1 MPDHK
6 SPILIANSH
15 HPGKSNR
22 VVINGNPLNSQT
34 KWCIE
39 HLCKIDLVQTGSS
52 LKLCKPTGGCEDLRP
67 KLAPTCEW
75 NNSPAKAIMDHAAG
89 GVCELNRNRFAYGN
103 QSKLNPS
110 SVETANK
117 DLQAKALAI
126 LGFYSV

>member
-6 SPILIANSH
+6 SPMLTATSH
-15 HPGKSNR
+15 HPGKLNR
-22 VVINGNPLNSQT
+22 VVSNGNLLNSQT
-34 KWCIE
+34 KWCVE

-52 LKLCKPTGGCEDLRP
+52 LKHCKPTGGCEDLRP

-75 NNSPAKAIMDHAAG
+75 SNSPAQAIMDRAAG
-89 GVCELNRNRFAYGN
+89 GVFELNHNRFAYGN